1 MDLTLVLQNNQNAG
15 VVWVGISGRQ
25 LGKLPPS
32 ESMDLKLNVIA
43 TIPGL
48 QVQANI
54 LLPFIQFVY
63 TTCISFIIL
72 KKRHQGSKWG
82 VSIYMAINNSLI

>member
-48 QVQANI
+48 QVQTNI
-54 LLPFIQFVY
+54 LPIDHYLLYNLYVLY
-63 TTCISFIIL
+63 HLSF
-72 KKRHQGSKWG
+72 
-82 VSIYMAINNSLI
+82 

>member
-48 QVQANI
+48 QVQTNI
-54 LLPFIQFVY
+54 LPIDLYILYNLYVLY
-63 TTCISFIIL
+63 HLSF
-72 KKRHQGSKWG
+72 
-82 VSIYMAINNSLI
+82 

>member
-43 TIPGL
+43 NIPGL

-54 LLPFIQFVY
+54 LPIDNYLLYNLYILHVY
-63 TTCISFIIL
+63 HLSF
-72 KKRHQGSKWG
+72 
-82 VSIYMAINNSLI
+82 

>member
-54 LLPFIQFVY
+54 LPIDNYLLYNLYILHVY
-63 TTCISFIIL
+63 HLSF
-72 KKRHQGSKWG
+72 
-82 VSIYMAINNSLI
+82 

>member
-48 QVQANI
+48 QVHVQTNI
-54 LLPFIQFVY
+54 LPIDNYLLHKLCVLY
-63 TTCISFIIL
+63 HLSF
-72 KKRHQGSKWG
+72 
-82 VSIYMAINNSLI
+82 

>member
-48 QVQANI
+48 QVQTNI
-54 LLPFIQFVY
+54 LPLDNDLLYNLYVLY
-63 TTCISFIIL
+63 HLSF
-72 KKRHQGSKWG
+72 
-82 VSIYMAINNSLI
+82 